1 MSACSGLVKMRVLA
15 SKVPALI
22 IAPQRN
28 VELIIIFSFAG
39 NQHCMYQ
46 LVKDNRSVLLHDWIE
61 FLKKNNDLT
70 QVVPENE
77 LQKESEEF
85 LDHLIAFLKLDRP
98 DDTQSTE
105 YQSLTNTLSTLSRSR
120 ARLGLNPR
128 TTGSYILS
136 FKEIVLENL
145 KEHYQDDPLRVA
157 EETLR
162 FNRLLDSLS
171 ILTFEAYIESRQN
184 IINRQNEEINEISTP
199 VIQVWDGILAL
210 PIIGT
215 LDSSRTQV
223 VMESLLEA
231 IVKTESSVAIL
242 DISGVPAVDS
252 LTAQHLIKTVSATRL
267 MGAECIIS
275 GIRPE
280 TAQTIVQLGI
290 DLTGVTTKS
299 TLASALKQAIRLT
312 SSHRNS
318 HGKDSYS

>member
-1 MSACSGLVKMRVLA
+1 
-15 SKVPALI
+15 
-22 IAPQRN
+22 
-28 VELIIIFSFAG
+28 
-39 NQHCMYQ
+39 MYQ
-46 LVKDNRSVLLHDWIE
+46 LVKDHQSELLRDWIKL
-61 FLKKNNDLT
+61 LKENSALLE
-70 QVVPENE
+70 VVSERE
-77 LQKESEEF
+77 LQQESEEF
-85 LDHLIAFLKLDRP
+85 LGRLTAFLKLGRL
-98 DDTQSTE
+98 DDTQSAE
-105 YQSLTNTLSTLSRSR
+105 YQALVDTLSSLSRSR

-136 FKEIVLENL
+136 FKEIVLEHL
-145 KEHYQDDPLRVA
+145 KREYQDDPMRIA

-171 ILTFEAYIESRQN
+171 IITFEVYIESRQD
-184 IINRQNEEINEISTP
+184 IITRQNEEINEISTP
-199 VIQVWDGILAL
+199 VIQVWDGILAM

-215 LDSSRTQV
+215 LDSARTQI

-231 IVKTESSVAIL
+231 IIRTESSVAIL

-290 DLTGVTTKS
+290 DLTGITTKS
-299 TLASALKQAIRLT
+299 TLASALKQGIRL
-312 SSHRNS
+312 SSNPHP
-318 HGKDSYS
+318 HGKDTHS

>member
-1 MSACSGLVKMRVLA
+1 MGRLIYRGLYINNAKLV
-15 SKVPALI
+15 
-22 IAPQRN
+22 
-28 VELIIIFSFAG
+28 IIFNFAE
-39 NQHCMYQ
+39 NERSMYQ
-46 LVKDNRSVLLHDWIE
+46 LVKDNKSVLLRDWIA
-61 FLKKNNDLT
+61 FLKKNSELT

-77 LQKESEEF
+77 LQNESEEF
-85 LDHLIAFLKLDRP
+85 LDHLLAFLKLDQP

-105 YQSLTNTLSTLSRSR
+105 YQTLISTLASLSRSR
-120 ARLGLNPR
+120 ARLGLTPR
-128 TTGSYILS
+128 TTGSYVLS
-136 FKEIVLENL
+136 FKEIVLEQL
-145 KEHYQDDPLRVA
+145 KKHYQDDPLRVA

-171 ILTFEAYIESRQN
+171 ILTFEAYIESRQD

-215 LDSSRTQV
+215 LDSARTQV

-231 IVKTESSVAIL
+231 IVRTESSVAIL
-242 DISGVPAVDS
+242 DISGVPTVDS

-299 TLASALKQAIRLT
+299 TLASALKQGIRLA
-312 SSHRNS
+312 SQQRGNY
-318 HGKDSYS
+318 GKDTDS

>member
-1 MSACSGLVKMRVLA
+1 
-15 SKVPALI
+15 
-22 IAPQRN
+22 
-28 VELIIIFSFAG
+28 
-39 NQHCMYQ
+39 MYQ
-46 LVKDNRSVLLHDWIE
+46 LVKDHQSELLRDWIKL
-61 FLKKNNDLT
+61 LKENSALLE
-70 QVVPENE
+70 VVPERE
-77 LQKESEEF
+77 LQQESEEF
-85 LDHLIAFLKLDRP
+85 LDRLTAFLKLGHL
-98 DDTQSTE
+98 DDTQSAE
-105 YQSLTNTLSTLSRSR
+105 YQALVDTLSSLSRSR

-136 FKEIVLENL
+136 FKEIVLDHL
-145 KEHYQDDPLRVA
+145 KREYQDDPMRVA

-171 ILTFEAYIESRQN
+171 IITFEVYIESRQD
-184 IINRQNEEINEISTP
+184 IITRQNEEINEISTP
-199 VIQVWDGILAL
+199 VIQVWDGILAM

-215 LDSSRTQV
+215 LDSARTQI

-231 IVKTESSVAIL
+231 IIRTESSVAIL

-290 DLTGVTTKS
+290 DLTGITTKS
-299 TLASALKQAIRLT
+299 TLASALKQGIRL
-312 SSHRNS
+312 SSNTRP
-318 HGKDSYS
+318 HGKDTHS

>member
-1 MSACSGLVKMRVLA
+1 
-15 SKVPALI
+15 
-22 IAPQRN
+22 
-28 VELIIIFSFAG
+28 
-39 NQHCMYQ
+39 MYQ
-46 LVKDNRSVLLHDWIE
+46 LVKDHQSELLRDWIKL
-61 FLKKNNDLT
+61 LKENSALLE
-70 QVVPENE
+70 VVPERE
-77 LQKESEEF
+77 LQQESEEF
-85 LDHLIAFLKLDRP
+85 LDRLTAFLKLGRL
-98 DDTQSTE
+98 DDTQSAE
-105 YQSLTNTLSTLSRSR
+105 YQALVDTLSSLSRSR

-136 FKEIVLENL
+136 FKEIVLEHL
-145 KEHYQDDPLRVA
+145 REYQDDPMRIA

-171 ILTFEAYIESRQN
+171 IITFEVYIESRQD
-184 IINRQNEEINEISTP
+184 IIIRQNEEINEISTP
-199 VIQVWDGILAL
+199 VIQVWDGILAM

-215 LDSSRTQV
+215 LDSARTQI

-231 IVKTESSVAIL
+231 IIRTESSVAIL

-290 DLTGVTTKS
+290 DLTGVITKS
-299 TLASALKQAIRLT
+299 TLASALKQGIRL
-312 SSHRNS
+312 SSNPRP
-318 HGKDSYS
+318 HGKDTHS